1 MVGCV
6 LLNGDGLI
14 PSIPL
19 KVNATLQCCLKSGE
33 CSDEK
38 EDYLLLEEGG
48 MIR

>member
-1 MVGCV
+1 MVGCS
-6 LLNGDGLI
+6 LLIGDGLM
-14 PSIPL
+14 SSLPL
-19 KVNATLQCCLKSGE
+19 KVNATLQCCLKSGD